1 MVIQLAKKH
10 PPATTII
17 VKDGKFKMEIKIG
30 EISKVTELP
39 LDGTVIEEEKIDGNK
54 YKVS

>member
-10 PPATTII
+10 PPATTIV